1 MANKIEEKKNQE
13 TEGQQQEQTPKKESF
28 LKRTWKRFGRDLLD
42 IGIGVGIG
50 AVAVVSV
57 FKARSEKASNE
68 DATDTDQETEE
79 EGEDSLEVSDE

>member
-1 MANKIEEKKNQE
+1 MANEKENKNQKNDE
-13 TEGQQQEQTPKKESF
+13 QQEQTPKKESF

-50 AVAVVSV
+50 AVVVGSV

-68 DATDTDQETEE
+68 DATDADQETEE
-79 EGEDSLEVSDE
+79 NEDVLEVSDE

>member
-1 MANKIEEKKNQE
+1 MTNEKENKNQE
-13 TEGQQQEQTPKKESF
+13 KTVDQQEQTPKKESF

-50 AVAVVSV
+50 AVVVGSV

-68 DATDTDQETEE
+68 DATDADQETDEE
-79 EGEDSLEVSDE
+79 NEDVLEVSDE

>member
-1 MANKIEEKKNQE
+1 MANKVEEKKNQE
-13 TEGQQQEQTPKKESF
+13 TEENQELTPKKESF

-50 AVAVVSV
+50 AVAVASV

-68 DATDTDQETEE
+68 DATDADQETEE
-79 EGEDSLEVSDE
+79 NENVLEVSDE

>member
-1 MANKIEEKKNQE
+1 MANEKENKNQE
-13 TEGQQQEQTPKKESF
+13 KTVDQQEQTPKKESF

-50 AVAVVSV
+50 AIAVGSV

-68 DATDTDQETEE
+68 DATDADQETEE
-79 EGEDSLEVSDE
+79 VEDSLEISDE